1 MNEERAK
8 AEQEARSAAEG
19 GLANA
24 FVERLF
30 ERIGAEANVRAVF
43 ADPIE
48 RDGTTVIPVAR
59 IRWGAGGGAGS
70 ARDTTAGRGEGSGG
84 GGGGGLSAEPVG
96 YLELGPAGAS
106 FRSFKSPLSP
116 MLVLVAGISA
126 SLVLRALARILRR

>member
-1 MNEERAK
+1 MNDERDRAEE
-8 AEQEARSAAEG
+8 EARSTAEG
-19 GLANA
+19 GLATA

-30 ERIGAEANVRAVF
+30 ERIGAQANVAAVF
-43 ADPIE
+43 GEPVE
-48 RDGTTVIPVAR
+48 RNGTTVIPVAR
-59 IRWGAGGGAGS
+59 IRGGAGGGAGS

-106 FRSFKSPLSP
+106 FRPIKSPLSP
-116 MLVLVAGISA
+116 MLLLVAGISA